1 LKKVRNQVIEKSGRE
16 CEKKV
21 YWYCYCLNNPLI
33 YTDPDGEF
41 WHIIIG
47 AAIGG
52 IINTAT
58 HWKQIDNFWDGLK
71 AFGVGAAAGAVGAAT
86 GGAAFAAA
94 GGAAGGAGG
103 FIAGFAGGSVGAA
116 YSLPILSTGNHIAFG
131 DPMMTPGQY
140 AAGILTGGLLG
151 GAVNGGIAL
160 FNGNGFLRGTPKP
173 VPSNWQSPALRVD
186 GPEINL
192 NLDRPSIKSFPNP
205 QEQQTFLRV
214 ETGDGKVQWIK
225 IQQQDLTLSPRQSLH
240 LGNNVGSS
248 PLTIDPSRVLN
259 DLNKGNFQFVQLN
272 HRGMPI
278 VKFNYPIGNV
288 LQQGTGINLGSTY
301 YGTVHINGSGQIH
314 VVPWL
319 FR

>member
-1 LKKVRNQVIEKSGRE
+1 MDVG
-16 CEKKV
+16 
-21 YWYCYCLNNPLI
+21 
-33 YTDPDGEF
+33 
-41 WHIIIG
+41 G
-47 AAIGG
+47 A
-52 IINTAT
+52 INLGSKALQGKI
-58 HWKQIDNFWDGLK
+58 HSFGDGL
-71 AFGVGAAAGAVGAAT
+71 AAYGIGAAAGAVGYAT
-86 GGAAFAAA
+86 GGAAFATA
-94 GGAAGGAGG
+94 GGAAGGTGG
-103 FIAGFAGGSVGAA
+103 FLAGFAGGAVGSA
-116 YSLPILSTGNHIAFG
+116 YAMPILSMGNSAYFG

-151 GAVNGGIAL
+151 GTVNGGIAL
-160 FNGNGFLRGTPKP
+160 IKGKPFWTGTTKP

-186 GPEINL
+186 DPEINF
-192 NLDRPSIKSFPNP
+192 NLDRPEIKSFPNP

-214 ETGDGKVQWIK
+214 ESGDGKVQWIK